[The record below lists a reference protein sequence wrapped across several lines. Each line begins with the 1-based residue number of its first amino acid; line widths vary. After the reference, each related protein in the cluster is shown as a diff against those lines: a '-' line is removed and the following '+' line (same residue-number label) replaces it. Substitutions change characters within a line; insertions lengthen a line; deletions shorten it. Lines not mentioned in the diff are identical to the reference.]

1 MAKEKY
7 DAEKATL
14 LANKDYAN
22 RLQGTLSGE
31 YAYDGELTKSMSD
44 AYTSTLAKT
53 GNEDKAKAA
62 MSIVEAEGKK
72 AILNDPVRLKNIA
85 SSVGYSGGD
94 NIDIKDQI
102 LLKTNLFAPL
112 DKKEEQIIAERE
124 SKKRYALEERKL
136 RQDAAQH
143 AATLGARTLEISEAA
158 KKTAK
163 IQEDTYKSLLPLVPV
178 ATAAEAKKN
187 RAAGMDLSV
196 IIAKMN
202 SVVKDGIVKKKE
214 DKEKFDELAPSV
226 AAAKLKEKFLGK
238 VNEDS
243 LTNAIDLINSSKFR
257 SEFYDKL
264 TTIKDKQAVMAK
276 FESMLTKESLN
287 PWYWVPEYGD
297 YEQSDYKEQIKHGD
311 KTLNQLF

>member
-1 MAKEKY
+1 
-7 DAEKATL
+7 
-14 LANKDYAN
+14 
-22 RLQGTLSGE
+22 
-31 YAYDGELTKSMSD
+31 
-44 AYTSTLAKT
+44 
-53 GNEDKAKAA
+53 
-62 MSIVEAEGKK
+62 
-72 AILNDPVRLKNIA
+72 
-85 SSVGYSGGD
+85 
-94 NIDIKDQI
+94 
-102 LLKTNLFAPL
+102 
-112 DKKEEQIIAERE
+112 
-124 SKKRYALEERKL
+124 
-136 RQDAAQH
+136 
-143 AATLGARTLEISEAA
+143 
-158 KKTAK
+158 
-163 IQEDTYKSLLPLVPV
+163 LPLVPV